1 MREGRFARQYNL
13 GPRLVPGPFNVL
25 VASGRLWPR
34 KPYSVTRGVTQGRGL
49 QGYPYIFNYLEANAR
64 SAAASWS
71 STETSRSLVIS
82 SRRSS

>member
-1 MREGRFARQYNL
+1 MFVFPSAPPVL
-13 GPRLVPGPFNVL
+13 AGPIHTL
-25 VASGRLWPR
+25 VAGGRLWPR
-34 KPYSVTRGVTQGRGL
+34 KPYSVTRSVTQGRGL
-49 QGYPYIFNYLEANAR
+49 QNYPYIFNYLEANAR